1 MNAKLEAAIAAD
13 KQLGAEMERYSDLPD
28 LNDIAEWQEAMYL
41 IAKSKGWWTNQE
53 TGDPIDPI
61 ARLPETIALIH
72 SEASEALEEFR
83 NDKMEVWYSDSS
95 IGPKPEGFGIELAD
109 VVIRCMDTA
118 QSLGIDLHEMMRL
131 KANYNRKRPYRHG
144 GKRA

>member
-1 MNAKLEAAIAAD
+1 MSTKLEAAIAAD
-13 KQLGAEMERYSDLPD
+13 KQLGSELEKYSDLPD
-28 LNDIAEWQEAMYL
+28 FAALSEWQKAMHL

-83 NDKMEVWYSDSS
+83 NDHMDVWYSDSS

-109 VVIRCMDTA
+109 VVIRCLDTA
-118 QSLGIDLHEMMRL
+118 HSLGIDLEAMIRL
-131 KANYNRKRPYRHG
+131 KANYNRKRAYRHG